1 MKSTRLEELPVA
13 VKKYLEKYA
22 LSNWKLSFNPSK
34 KFNNVIVIPV
44 LAEYKN
50 LHPLLE
56 SLINNNKKYFA
67 STLVLFVVNN
77 LNDADED
84 AKEDNKR
91 TINLLTDI
99 IKTNKADPLIIKVN
113 ESGLNINFIDAASK
127 GLELP
132 DKDGGVGLARKIG
145 MDLALTILDYQSKE
159 KKILICLDADCTVD
173 NNYLSSIIEFFNN
186 KNINAGYVEY
196 EHTLP
201 ENDVEKRAIICY
213 EIFLRYY
220 VLGLQ
225 YSNSHFAFPTI
236 GSTMVCD
243 YESYINIG
251 GMNKRKAAE
260 DFYFL
265 EKLAKITRIY
275 QIKNTKVYPSSRGSW
290 RVPFGTGQRVN
301 RFISGTHNEYLLH
314 DPKVFK
320 ILKDWNKH
328 FYDDKIRSA
337 DEYLSIAES
346 IDYALKNFLLLNVFD
361 VQWNKILNNS
371 KTVNQVKKQKINW
384 FDGFRTLKLI
394 HYLRDTSY
402 PQINMFDAVDRLL
415 VLMNIEN
422 EIIRDAEIP
431 SSEIQ
436 ISYLE
441 LLRRL

>member
-1 MKSTRLEELPVA
+1 MKSAQFEDLPIA

-22 LSNWKLSFNPSK
+22 FSNWNLSFNPPH

-44 LAEYKN
+44 LAEYEN
-50 LHPLLE
+50 LLSLLE
-56 SLINNNKKYFA
+56 SLINNNKRYFA

-77 LNDADED
+77 LNEADED
-84 AKEDNKR
+84 VKEDNKR
-91 TINLLTDI
+91 TIDLLTDI
-99 IKTNKADPLIIKVN
+99 IKTNKADPLINKVN
-113 ESGLNINFIDAASK
+113 ESGLNINFVDAASN

-159 KKILICLDADCTVD
+159 KKILISLDADCTVD
-173 NNYLSSIIEFFNN
+173 NNYLSSIIDMFNSE
-186 KNINAGYVEY
+186 KINAGYVEY
-196 EHTLP
+196 EHKLP
-201 ENDVEKRAIICY
+201 KNDVEKRAIICY

-243 YESYINIG
+243 YESYINIA

-320 ILKDWNKH
+320 ILKEWNKH

-337 DEYLSIAES
+337 NEYLSIADS
-346 IDYALKNFLLLNVFD
+346 IDQALKNFLLLNAFD
-361 VQWNKILNNS
+361 NQWERIINNS
-371 KTVNQVKKQKINW
+371 KTVDQIQKQKINW

-394 HYLRDTSY
+394 HYLRDNAF
-402 PQINMFDAVDRLL
+402 PQINMFDAVDKLL
-415 VLMNIEN
+415 VMMNIEN
-422 EIIRDAEIP
+422 KIIRDVEIP
-431 SSEIQ
+431 SLEIQ
-436 ISYLE
+436 FSYLE
-441 LLRRL
+441 LLRRQ

>member
-1 MKSTRLEELPVA
+1 MKSTQFEELPAA
-13 VKKYLEKYA
+13 VKNYLEKYG
-22 LSNWKLSFNPSK
+22 LTKRQFYFYPTK
-34 KFNNVIVIPV
+34 KFSNVIVIPV

-50 LHPLLE
+50 LLPLLE
-56 SLINNNKKYFA
+56 SLLSNNKRYFGN
-67 STLVLFVVNN
+67 TLVLFVVNN
-77 LNDADED
+77 LNGADED
-84 AKEDNKR
+84 VKEDNKR
-91 TINLLTDI
+91 TIDLLTDI
-99 IKTNKADPLIIKVN
+99 IKTNKTDPLINKII
-113 ESGLNINFIDAASK
+113 ESGLNINFVDAASK
-127 GLELP
+127 GLEMP

-173 NNYLSSIIEFFNN
+173 NNYLSSIIDMFNSE
-186 KNINAGYVEY
+186 KINAGYVEY
-196 EHTLP
+196 EHILP

-243 YESYINIG
+243 YASYINIG

-275 QIKNTKVYPSSRGSW
+275 HIKNTKVFPSSRGSW

-301 RFISGTHNEYLLH
+301 RFISGTYNEYLLH
-314 DPKVFK
+314 DPIVFK
-320 ILKDWNKH
+320 ILKNWNEH

-337 DEYLSIAES
+337 DEYLSIADS
-346 IDYALKNFLLLNVFD
+346 IDHTLKNFLLLNVFD
-361 VQWNKILNNS
+361 DQWNKILNNS
-371 KTVNQVKKQKINW
+371 KTVDQVRKQKINW

-394 HYLRDTSY
+394 HYLRDNAY
-402 PQINMFDAVDRLL
+402 PQINMFDALDKLFAI
-415 VLMNIEN
+415 MNVEDKINRN
-422 EIIRDAEIP
+422 EKIP
-431 SSEIQ
+431 SFEIQ